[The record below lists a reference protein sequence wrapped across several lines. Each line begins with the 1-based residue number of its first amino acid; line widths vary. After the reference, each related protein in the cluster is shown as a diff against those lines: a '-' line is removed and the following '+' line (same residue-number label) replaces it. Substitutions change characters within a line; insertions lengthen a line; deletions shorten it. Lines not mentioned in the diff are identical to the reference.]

1 MWSLVAE
8 RKSGKSVKTFCC
20 LLCRAA
26 MLEGMG
32 FILDA
37 DDAEWEFMV
46 SRLELAQAG
55 VNRDNPL
62 LDGGFDFLLNNW
74 CSVQRISQRSGVLSP
89 QRVSRLDALNFDWTG
104 ADALS

>member
-1 MWSLVAE
+1 VIYAYAKQFVS
-8 RKSGKSVKTFCC
+8 
-20 LLCRAA
+20 RAA
-26 MLEGMG
+26 QLENLG

-37 DDAEWEFMV
+37 DDAEWELMV
-46 SRLELAQAG
+46 ACLKSAQAG

-74 CSVQRISQRSGVLSP
+74 CSVQRISQRSGVLKAE
-89 QRVSRLDALNFDWTG
+89 RISRLDALNFDWTG